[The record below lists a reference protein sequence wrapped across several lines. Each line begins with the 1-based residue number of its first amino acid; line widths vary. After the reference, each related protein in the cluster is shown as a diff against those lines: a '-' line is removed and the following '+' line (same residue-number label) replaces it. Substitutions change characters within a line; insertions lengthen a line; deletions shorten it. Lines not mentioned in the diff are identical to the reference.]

1 MNLEVI
7 MLLSQVEKDKYHFT
21 YTQNLMN
28 KTNEQIWQYRNR
40 LIDTENKLVVAGEE
54 VDGGM
59 SKINR

>member
-28 KTNEQIWQYRNR
+28 KTNEQI
-40 LIDTENKLVVAGEE
+40 
-54 VDGGM
+54 
-59 SKINR
+59 